1 MSERARSNHWN
12 DARGHPAGGCTSGI
26 GFTISWQNGP
36 LGRGEKRQ
44 KPNGAFVEDIIV
56 AARDRLAYYQ
66 QGDFACQANSVAIER
81 LTQALESLEA
91 RTAERERRG
100 VEGTDEP

>member
-12 DARGHPAGGCTSGI
+12 DARAHPAGGCTSGI